1 MQLSKHPVAF
11 FILTFA
17 ALQLHAQQAFT
28 PALEEQNTS
37 DWLIE
42 SSKQKAA
49 VYYAADKSGIILYN
63 GLTKRTFTF
72 KPGFACVDYKN
83 ASNGQQL
90 LRSIKPEAKI
100 VIDDKNYNV
109 GGLYGQTE
117 NAYLLPQWINNLT
130 INDADFIYKN
140 FTVTDIKPFLNWK
153 CTTWASNK
161 QQATGKMLTV
171 FFEGNREAIKN
182 ISIEINYEIY
192 DGLPLITKSL
202 TLKNNSNK
210 IIKLNRVINE
220 VLGIVEEES
229 AVVGSEAKM
238 EKQHGIY
245 IESNYAFNNSMNYD
259 VSDQTTHWQK
269 DTTYTSQVN
278 YNLTTPC
285 LLQAYP
291 ENAPGIELQPGE
303 VFHSIRTNELLM
315 DSYDRERRGLM
326 IQQMYRTIAPWTTQ
340 SPIFMH
346 LVSKNDDEVYNAV
359 DQCAAT
365 GYEAL
370 ILSFGSHCNMERNT
384 AAANSI

>member
-1 MQLSKHPVAF
+1 MQLSKHPEVF
-11 FILTFA
+11 FILTFGSITITCSN
-17 ALQLHAQQAFT
+17 AFT
-28 PALEEQNTS
+28 LSIEEQYTS

-83 ASNGQQL
+83 VSNGQQL

-100 VIDDKNYNV
+100 VIDDKDYNV

-130 INDADFIYKN
+130 TNDADFIYKN

-192 DGLPLITKSL
+192 DGLPLITK
-202 TLKNNSNK
+202 N
-210 IIKLNRVINE
+210 
-220 VLGIVEEES
+220 
-229 AVVGSEAKM
+229 
-238 EKQHGIY
+238 
-245 IESNYAFNNSMNYD
+245 
-259 VSDQTTHWQK
+259 
-269 DTTYTSQVN
+269 
-278 YNLTTPC
+278 
-285 LLQAYP
+285 
-291 ENAPGIELQPGE
+291 
-303 VFHSIRTNELLM
+303 HSR
-315 DSYDRERRGLM
+315 
-326 IQQMYRTIAPWTTQ
+326 
-340 SPIFMH
+340 
-346 LVSKNDDEVYNAV
+346 
-359 DQCAAT
+359 
-365 GYEAL
+365 
-370 ILSFGSHCNMERNT
+370 
-384 AAANSI
+384 